1 LRAWEAGR
9 AIVARPV
16 GHDAAGEFRMRSIV
30 LAAIAVAIGGPASAQ
45 ASRHFVGLD
54 AAAAISAA
62 HNAGATT
69 GAFAIGMR
77 IHDSR
82 GALVGRITRLTTDS
96 SGQTVAM
103 VRLGSE
109 TFGVPTSELTMRG
122 TYAVS
127 GRTAQQLRER
137 SDKR

>member
-1 LRAWEAGR
+1 MKVIL
-9 AIVARPV
+9 I
-16 GHDAAGEFRMRSIV
+16 
-30 LAAIAVAIGGPASAQ
+30 AAIAATVCGTAFAQGP
-45 ASRHFVGLD
+45 RHFAGLD
-54 AAAAISAA
+54 AATVQAASLSAS
-62 HNAGATT
+62 ATT

-77 IHDSR
+77 IHDSH
-82 GALVGRITRLTTDS
+82 GALVGRITRLTTDP

-103 VRLGSE
+103 VRLGAE

-127 GRTAQQLRER
+127 GRTAKQLRER

>member
-1 LRAWEAGR
+1 
-9 AIVARPV
+9 
-16 GHDAAGEFRMRSIV
+16 MRRIV
-30 LAAIAVAIGGPASAQ
+30 LAAIAVAICGSASAR

-54 AAAAISAA
+54 APEALAAA
-62 HNAGATT
+62 HNASATT
-69 GAFAIGMR
+69 GAFAIGMS

-82 GALVGRITRLTTDS
+82 GTLVGRITRLTTDP

-103 VRLGSE
+103 VRLGAE
-109 TFGVPTSELTMRG
+109 TFSVPTSELTMRG

-127 GRTAQQLRER
+127 GRTAKQLREQ